1 MCVNNNI
8 IPANEADGG
17 NLKFLSAGLIYDT
30 RDIEANPS
38 KGLWTEA
45 IIMSA
50 PRFLGNNENA
60 FTKLVITHR
69 QYFTLMKERLTF
81 VYRLG
86 FQSTIDGNAPFYFQ
100 PLIISSYS
108 PSTINEGLG
117 GAKSL
122 RGIMR
127 NRLVGDGFLYGN
139 YEFRYK
145 IMKFIVA
152 RQNVYIALNPF
163 IDAGLITKKI
173 EGWGNMTGTALD
185 DYIMV
190 PFFRTTKLKI

>member
-1 MCVNNNI
+1 MK
-8 IPANEADGG
+8 PMGG

-60 FTKLVITHR
+60 FTKLVITQR

-108 PSTINEGLG
+108 PPQ
-117 GAKSL
+117 
-122 RGIMR
+122 
-127 NRLVGDGFLYGN
+127 RLTKVGWCEVFEGN
-139 YEFRYK
+139 YEKQISR
-145 IMKFIVA
+145 
-152 RQNVYIALNPF
+152 
-163 IDAGLITKKI
+163 
-173 EGWGNMTGTALD
+173 
-185 DYIMV
+185 
-190 PFFRTTKLKI
+190 